1 MSGKKKKK
9 NQKKKIK
16 SCINGRYIMNESL
29 LMDHLVWKLM
39 DGDKNEGLLT
49 WENWKTWMNGKP
61 PSTETANV
69 G

>member
-1 MSGKKKKK
+1 
-9 NQKKKIK
+9 
-16 SCINGRYIMNESL
+16 MNESL